1 MGGPPE
7 PLETV
12 GEALAAASPRCTLA
26 GERVGGGGRDSAF
39 VLSQTDAGI
48 QALFAGIDSLCRKYS
63 RETAQVSAPGVG
75 GSPPAVGWQAPP
87 APAPSS
93 LRRRRCLCSVAAAC
107 VLALVGS
114 RCHLIRM
121 PRFEG
126 DLRILGLDAPPGSS
140 CLRSGSS
147 CL

>member
-39 VLSQTDAGI
+39 VLSQTDTGI

-75 GSPPAVGWQAPP
+75 GSPPA
-87 APAPSS
+87 
-93 LRRRRCLCSVAAAC
+93 RRGVAGASCPCAIFTAATPLPLLCCCCLCPCPGWLTVS
-107 VLALVGS
+107 
-114 RCHLIRM
+114 
-121 PRFEG
+121 F
-126 DLRILGLDAPPGSS
+126 DQDAP
-140 CLRSGSS
+140 L
-147 CL
+147 